1 MSKKSLIAT
10 ILAIVMMFSVM
21 SVSAFAAD
29 NDAAIPVINGNTIT
43 VSEPAELKW
52 LSDYSNSST
61 DYENIPHTFAGY
73 TINITKDIAYNEST
87 WTPIADFRGTM
98 TGNTANDNGY
108 VTISG
113 LHANVSG
120 DGAGFCAKTSGGAV
134 FNNIKIADSSF
145 YASGRY
151 AGAFIGNGF
160 VSTYTNCYAENVT
173 VSGTRFVG
181 GITGTTYGNVT
192 NCSVT
197 GNTTVTARGTSL
209 IINGDN
215 AGGIVGLVGENA
227 TRISGCT
234 IDGITVTAARQ
245 AGGIAGAVQ
254 YGNFIINNTVK
265 NSTINSVGTGTA
277 LWSDATPCAGG
288 VIGQLAAA
296 SDNESITVTGNI
308 VENITVTQ
316 AKSGTQYIGWLI
328 GDANTRLNSSQYVI
342 SGNTHNNVTGIKD
355 TTTVTL
361 NEVGFSAA
369 NPSEA
374 N

>member
-1 MSKKSLIAT
+1 MSKKSLIAA

-29 NDAAIPVINGNTIT
+29 IDACIPTINEKTIT
-43 VSEPAELKW
+43 VSNAAELKW

-61 DYENIPHTFAGY
+61 DYKGIPHTFLGY
-73 TINITKDIAYNEST
+73 TINITKDIVYDEST

-98 TGNTANDNGY
+98 TGHIDNENGY

-113 LHANVSG
+113 LHVNVTG
-120 DGAGFCAKTSGGAV
+120 EGAGFCAKTSGNAV

-160 VSTYTNCYAENVT
+160 VSTYTNCHAENVT

-209 IINGDN
+209 LSGGDN
-215 AGGIVGLVGENA
+215 AGGIVGLVGENG

-234 IDGITVTAARQ
+234 IYGITVTAARQ
-245 AGGIAGAVQ
+245 A
-254 YGNFIINNTVK
+254 
-265 NSTINSVGTGTA
+265 
-277 LWSDATPCAGG
+277 C
-288 VIGQLAAA
+288 
-296 SDNESITVTGNI
+296 
-308 VENITVTQ
+308 
-316 AKSGTQYIGWLI
+316 
-328 GDANTRLNSSQYVI
+328 
-342 SGNTHNNVTGIKD
+342 
-355 TTTVTL
+355 
-361 NEVGFSAA
+361 
-369 NPSEA
+369 
-374 N
+374 